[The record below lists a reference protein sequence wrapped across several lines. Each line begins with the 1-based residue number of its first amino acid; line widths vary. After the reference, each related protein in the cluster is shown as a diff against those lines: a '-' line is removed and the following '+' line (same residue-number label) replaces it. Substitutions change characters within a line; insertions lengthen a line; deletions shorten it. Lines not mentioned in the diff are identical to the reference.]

1 MDDVP
6 SNAPTHCP
14 GTQSEAAGK
23 ASACQGCPN
32 QNICSTQPK
41 GPDPAIEEIRERLLS
56 VRHKIVVLSGKGGV
70 GKSTF
75 SAHLA
80 YGLAAANE
88 DCQVGLLDT
97 DICGP
102 SIPRIMGVEGE
113 QVLLLHL
120 LVTKCDDI

>member
-6 SNAPTHCP
+6 SDAPVHCP
-14 GTQSEAAGK
+14 GTQSEAAGR
-23 ASACQGCPN
+23 ASACRGCPN
-32 QNICSTQPK
+32 QNICSSQSKET
-41 GPDPAIEEIRERLLS
+41 DPAIEEIREKLLS

-80 YGLAAANE
+80 SGLAAANE
-88 DCQVGLLDT
+88 DCQVGVLDT

-102 SIPRIMGVEGE
+102 SIPRIMGAEGE
-113 QVLLLHL
+113 QVFLLSG
-120 LVTKCDDI
+120 I